1 MKGNNIVCVLL
12 ILSLLLCSCTQSAR
26 NNDTGNTDTT
36 NNSEETSNPTSS
48 VTGMIPLDPDNMF
61 TDRDYDTAYDLSRC
75 AFIRLNGDSIETD
88 SKAVQ
93 ISGTSVR
100 LTEEGAYIIS
110 GTLNDGQIIVDADK
124 SEKIQII
131 MDGASIHSA
140 NSAPIYILQAD
151 KVFITLADHSENSLS
166 NGGAFAVIDDNNIDA
181 VVFSKDDLTLNGGG
195 ALSITSPAGHGI
207 VTKDDL
213 AVTGGRY
220 TIESDGHGLSGK
232 QSVRIADGSFALDT
246 GKDGI
251 HAENNDDPSLGF
263 CYILGGDFLISAD
276 GDGIDATSNVKIYG
290 GTLDITTNGVP
301 IGGTSASQSQSSTT
315 TSRGGMMMAPSI
327 DVEFE
332 SSSKGINADAVMAVY
347 GGKITVEAASH
358 CIHSEGEMVITGGL
372 LQLSSTYEKG
382 ISAHG
387 NLTIDGENTVINISK
402 STEGIESKSV
412 MTINN
417 GTITV
422 IASDD
427 ALNATGGK
435 SGAMMGGGMGGTSGM
450 GGNQTDCMIINGGY
464 VEVYSDYD
472 CLDAN
477 GNLVLNGG
485 VIKASN
491 TGGAFTGQ
499 NSVFDPDGT
508 LTIGDTVTFL
518 STSGGKSQAKVS
530 TTQHTITVFCDS
542 TYQSETYISVTDEF
556 GTLIAEYVPHGDF
569 NSFLILSPALEI
581 GKTYTV
587 SIGDETHEVILN
599 EHNTVIGTE
608 EASSGMGGFGGGMG
622 THPGGGMRPDGGGQ
636 PSGGRFPGGNGGMG
650 NWNGNFSW
658 QSTNPSETKEP

>member
-1 MKGNNIVCVLL
+1 MKVNYVICVLL
-12 ILSLLLCSCTQSAR
+12 ILSLLLCGCTQR
-26 NNDTGNTDTT
+26 VGNKETGDPITT
-36 NNSEETSNPTSS
+36 NKSEETSKLDSS
-48 VTGMIPLDPDNMF
+48 FTEISPLDPDNMF
-61 TDRDYDTAYDLSRC
+61 TDRDFDVSYDVSQCVY
-75 AFIRLNGDSIETD
+75 IRLNGDSIEAD
-88 SKAVQ
+88 SKATQV
-93 ISGTSVR
+93 SGTSVR
-100 LTEEGAYIIS
+100 LTAEGSYIVS

-131 MDGASIHSA
+131 LNEASIHSA

-181 VVFSKDDLTLNGGG
+181 VVFSKDDLTFNGSGSL
-195 ALSITSPAGHGI
+195 AITSPAGHGI

-213 AVTGGRY
+213 AVSGGRY
-220 TIESDGHGLSGK
+220 TIEADGHGLSGK
-232 QSVRIADGSFALDT
+232 QSVRIAGGSFVLDT

-263 CYILGGDFLISAD
+263 CYISGGDFLISAD
-276 GDGIDATSNVKIYG
+276 GDGIDATSSVGIYG

-301 IGGTSASQSQSSTT
+301 IGGTSASQTGANA
-315 TSRGGMMMAPSI
+315 SRGGMMMAPSI

-332 SSSKGINADAVMAVY
+332 TSSKGINADAVLSVY
-347 GGKITVEAASH
+347 GGDITVNAASH
-358 CIHSEGEMVITGGL
+358 CIHSEGEMIITGGL

-387 NLTIDGENTVINISK
+387 NLTIDGESTVIDIIK

-435 SGAMMGGGMGGTSGM
+435 SGAMMGGGMGGTSVM

-485 VIKASN
+485 VIKASK

-530 TTQHTITVFCDS
+530 TTQHTITVFGES
-542 TYQSETYISVTDEF
+542 TYKSETYISVKDET
-556 GTLIAEYVPHGDF
+556 GILISEYIPHGDF
-569 NSFLILSPALEI
+569 NSFLILSPVLEI
-581 GKTYTV
+581 GKTYTI

-622 THPGGGMRPDGGGQ
+622 TRPGGGMRPDGGGQ
-636 PSGGRFPGGNGGMG
+636 PGGGRFPGGNGGMG
-650 NWNGNFSW
+650 NWNGNFPW
-658 QSTNPSETKEP
+658 QSTTPSETEES